1 MTTGESITGFDFFE
15 EGELP
20 APLVSTDLAERWAEE
35 AFGLAV
41 RAVDLGSQ
49 QDANFLLVDASSAS
63 DAAEGTPVAVM
74 KISNSAFD
82 TQTVED
88 QDRAA
93 QWVAGSAAA
102 LRTPTRVGELA
113 VLGASSGSHIV
124 RLIRYLEGGTLH
136 GSGYLSPATVAE
148 MGRVCGE
155 VSAALADMPTTPA
168 DRVLQWDL
176 RQGPRVVDFLAEHIA
191 DADLRKRVTRVTRA
205 ETRRVERVASLLPV
219 QVVHGDLTD
228 DNLMRSATPDDERLL
243 DGVIDF
249 GDLMLSWRVAEL
261 ATTISSILHHDDAT
275 SLSVLPAIGSF
286 HGIRPLDIH
295 EVEALWPLVVIRGAV
310 LVTSGHQQVGT
321 DESNDYARE
330 GLLREQLIFDR
341 ASSIPSD
348 VMTEIIVQQ
357 LGLRPPGSARAM
369 TPSRLFDTDPTVA
382 QLDLGVASPILDEG
396 AWMTATNARRAV
408 AETVGGLLAGGH
420 EVVIAPFG
428 TIDATRSRPLST
440 EPAATWRT
448 GTDVWVATEVELL
461 APWPGEVT
469 TTPAELVLIGEDATL
484 RITADADMPESATV
498 SSRVS
503 TGTPLGMLRPGTQYR
518 LTLRANDFESDVPA
532 FALPEHAP
540 GWMPHLFDPAASFG
554 LGDAEPSRSDD
565 IGGDLMSRREAVL
578 ADVQEHYYARPPRIE
593 RGWRH
598 HLVAHDGRVFLDMVN
613 NVTVLGHS
621 HPRVARAIADQ
632 WRTFNSNSR
641 FHYASIVALA
651 EKLTA
656 LLPERLD
663 TVFLVNS
670 GSEAVE
676 LALRLARVHTGRE
689 DLLAVRDGYHG
700 WTYLADAVST
710 SSADNPRALA
720 SRPEWVH
727 TLEVPNA
734 FRGRYRGDEARRYAL
749 DATAAIRE
757 LVASGRPPA
766 AFICE
771 PVYGSA
777 GGVTLPAGYLEA
789 VYSEVRRAGGLTI
802 ADEVQVGLGR
812 LGSWFWGF
820 QQQGVVPDVVTIA
833 KSFGDGHPLGAVV
846 TTKAIAASY
855 AAEGY
860 FFSSTGG
867 SPVSCVVGATV
878 LDVIAEEDLAGNAL
892 RVGRHLKGRLQELA
906 LRHELIGAV
915 HGEGLYLGVEFVRDR
930 VTLEPATVETS
941 EICDRL
947 LQRGVIVQPTG
958 NAMNVLKIKPPLSF
972 DEAAADF
979 FADALD
985 SVLI

>member
-1 MTTGESITGFDFFE
+1 MTTGESFTGFDFFE
-15 EGELP
+15 AGELP
-20 APLVSTDLAERWAEE
+20 VPLVSAELAERWAED
-35 AFGLAV
+35 AFGLVA

-49 QDANFLLVDASSAS
+49 QDANFLLVDMTGAR
-63 DAAEGTPVAVM
+63 DVAEGTPVAVM

-82 TQTVED
+82 TVTAEE
-88 QDRAA
+88 QDHAA
-93 QWVAGSAAA
+93 QWLADSAAA

-113 VLGASSGSHIV
+113 VLEAPSGSHTV
-124 RLIRYLEGGTLH
+124 RLIRYLDGGTLH
-136 GSGYLSPATVAE
+136 GSGYLSTATVAA

-155 VSAALADMPTTPA
+155 VSVALGDLPTAPA
-168 DRVLQWDL
+168 ERVLQWDL
-176 RQGPRVVDFLAEHIA
+176 RQGPRVVEFLAEHIA
-191 DADLRKRVTRVTRA
+191 DADLRARVTRVARA
-205 ETRRVERVASLLPV
+205 EARVVERVAASLPV

-249 GDLMLSWRVAEL
+249 GDLMLSWCVAEL

-275 SLSVLPAIGSF
+275 PLSVLPAIAAF
-286 HGIRPLDIH
+286 HDIRPLDIA

-310 LVTSGHQQVGT
+310 LVASGHQQVSA
-321 DESNDYARE
+321 DESNAYALD
-330 GLLREQLIFDR
+330 GLHREQLIFDR

-348 VMTEIIVQQ
+348 VMTAIIAQH
-357 LGLRPPGSARAM
+357 LGLRPPAPSSSV
-369 TPSRLFDTDPTVA
+369 TPSRLFVVDR
-382 QLDLGVASPILDEG
+382 QIGHLDLGIDSRVLDEG
-396 AWMTATNARRAV
+396 SWMTDESARRAV
-408 AETVGGLLAGGH
+408 AEAVDGLFSAGH
-420 EVVIAPFG
+420 EVVVAPFG
-428 TIDATRSRPLST
+428 EIDASQSRPLAT
-440 EPAATWRT
+440 DAAATWRT
-448 GTDVWVATEVELL
+448 GTDVWVAADTGLV
-461 APWPGEVT
+461 APWMGELTVT
-469 TTPAELVLIGEDATL
+469 STELVLTGETATL
-484 RITADADMPESATV
+484 RISTDAEQSGWSV
-498 SSRVS
+498 SSSRVA
-503 TGTPLGMLRPGTQYR
+503 TGTPIGTLSSGARYR
-518 LTLRANDFESDVPA
+518 LTVVSNTFEAEVPA
-532 FALPEHAP
+532 FVRPDFAA
-540 GWMPHLFDPAASFG
+540 GWMPYLGDPSALFG
-554 LGDAEPSRSDD
+554 LVDETSSRSTESSAE
-565 IGGDLMSRREAVL
+565 LMSRRGAVL

-593 RGWRH
+593 RGWKH
-598 HLVAHDGRVFLDMVN
+598 HMMADDGRVFVDMVN

-656 LLPERLD
+656 LLPESLD

-676 LALRLARVHTGRE
+676 LALRLARVHTARE
-689 DLLAVRDGYHG
+689 DLIAVRESYHG

-720 SRPEWVH
+720 SRPDWVH
-727 TLEVPNA
+727 TVDVPNA
-734 FRGRYRGDEARRYAL
+734 FNGRYRAGEAGRYAE
-749 DATAAIRE
+749 DATAMIRG
-757 LVASGRPPA
+757 LVESGRPPA

-777 GGVTLPAGYLEA
+777 GGVTLPEGYLQA
-789 VYSEVRRAGGLTI
+789 VYAEVRRAGGLTI

-820 QQQGVVPDVVTIA
+820 QQQGVVPDIVSLA

-846 TTKAIAASY
+846 TTKEIAASF

-878 LDVIAEEDLAGNAL
+878 LDVIVEEDLPGNAK
-892 RVGRHLKGRLQELA
+892 RVGRYLKDRLEELGQ
-906 LRHELIGAV
+906 RHELIGTV
-915 HGEGLYLGVEFVRDR
+915 HGEGLYLGVEMVRDR
-930 VTLEPATVETS
+930 ATLEPATTETA
-941 EICDRL
+941 EICERL
-947 LQRGVIVQPTG
+947 LHRGIIVQPTG
-958 NAMNVLKIKPPLSF
+958 NNLNVLKIKPPLSF

-979 FADALD
+979 FVDALD
-985 SVLI
+985 HALT

>member
-1 MTTGESITGFDFFE
+1 
-15 EGELP
+15 
-20 APLVSTDLAERWAEE
+20 
-35 AFGLAV
+35 
-41 RAVDLGSQ
+41 
-49 QDANFLLVDASSAS
+49 
-63 DAAEGTPVAVM
+63 
-74 KISNSAFD
+74 
-82 TQTVED
+82 
-88 QDRAA
+88 
-93 QWVAGSAAA
+93 
-102 LRTPTRVGELA
+102 
-113 VLGASSGSHIV
+113 
-124 RLIRYLEGGTLH
+124 
-136 GSGYLSPATVAE
+136 
-148 MGRVCGE
+148 
-155 VSAALADMPTTPA
+155 
-168 DRVLQWDL
+168 
-176 RQGPRVVDFLAEHIA
+176 
-191 DADLRKRVTRVTRA
+191 
-205 ETRRVERVASLLPV
+205 
-219 QVVHGDLTD
+219 
-228 DNLMRSATPDDERLL
+228 MRSAAPQDERLL

-261 ATTISSILHHDDAT
+261 ATTISSILHHDGA
-275 SLSVLPAIGSF
+275 SALSVLPAIRAF
-286 HGIRPLDIH
+286 HRIHPLSIP
-295 EVEALWPLVVIRGAV
+295 EAEALWPLVVIRGAV
-310 LVTSGHQQVGT
+310 LVASGHQQVGA
-321 DESNDYARE
+321 DESNAYALD

-341 ASSIPSD
+341 ASSIPSE
-348 VMTEIIVQQ
+348 VMTEVIAQH
-357 LGLRPPGSARAM
+357 LDLRRPAAAWSM
-369 TPSRLFDTDPTVA
+369 TPPSRLFDTHLKVGH
-382 QLDLGVASPILDEG
+382 LDLGVGSSVLDEG
-396 AWMTATNARRAV
+396 AWMTDESARRAV
-408 AETVGGLLAGGH
+408 ADAVGGLVAGGSDA
-420 EVVIAPFG
+420 VVAPFG
-428 TIDATRSRPLST
+428 TIDATRSRPLAT

-448 GTDVWVATEVELL
+448 GADVWVVAETGLV
-461 APWPGEVT
+461 APWPGELTVT
-469 TTPAELVLIGEDATL
+469 FTELVLTGEDATL
-484 RITADADMPESATV
+484 RITADAEMPGWAVEA
-498 SSRVS
+498 SRVV
-503 TGTPLGMLRPGTQYR
+503 TGTPIGMLSPSRRYR
-518 LTLRANDFESDVPA
+518 LTVASNEFEADVPD
-532 FALPEHAP
+532 FVLPEFAA
-540 GWMPHLFDPAASFG
+540 GWMPYLGDPSALFG
-554 LGDAEPSRSDD
+554 LGDEAPSRSADSREE
-565 IGGDLMSRREAVL
+565 LMSRREAVL
-578 ADVQEHYYARPPRIE
+578 ADVQEHYYAHPPRIE
-593 RGWRH
+593 RGWKH
-598 HLVAHDGRVFLDMVN
+598 HLVADDGRVFLDMVN

-621 HPRVARAIADQ
+621 HPRVARAIAGQ

-656 LLPERLD
+656 LLPESLD

-676 LALRLARVHTGRE
+676 LALRLARVHTGRD
-689 DLLAVRDGYHG
+689 DLLAVRDAYHG

-720 SRPEWVH
+720 SRPAWVH

-734 FRGRYRGDEARRYAL
+734 FRGRYRGVEASRYAQ
-749 DATAAIRE
+749 DATAMIRE
-757 LVASGRPPA
+757 LAASGRPPA

-777 GGVTLPAGYLEA
+777 GGVTLPDGYLEA
-789 VYSEVRRAGGLTI
+789 VYAEVRLAGGLTI

-878 LDVIAEEDLAGNAL
+878 LDVIAEEDLAGNAR
-892 RVGRHLKGRLQELA
+892 RVGRYLKDRLQELA

-930 VTLEPATVETS
+930 VTLEPATAETA

-985 SVLI
+985 SVLA